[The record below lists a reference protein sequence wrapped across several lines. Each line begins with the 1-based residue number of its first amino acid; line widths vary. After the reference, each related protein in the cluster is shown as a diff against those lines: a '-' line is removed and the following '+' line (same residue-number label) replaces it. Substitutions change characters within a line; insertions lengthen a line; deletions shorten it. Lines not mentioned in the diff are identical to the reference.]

1 MFLTQIRT
9 NSIFLYH
16 NSTESANFPPI
27 YSKECKYQ
35 SYIKH
40 NIYYHAL
47 VAIRNG

>member
-1 MFLTQIRT
+1 MPKSS
-9 NSIFLYH
+9 N
-16 NSTESANFPPI
+16 SANI
-27 YSKECKYQ
+27 KVILNIRHNYSKECKYQ